1 MAGGRIKSGILGAG
15 ILLGLVLVILILRPR
30 IAPFSRAVE
39 RIEDRSRASAANP
52 APRAAPPPSA
62 AEEPSRLADGLRDP
76 KGDASKD
83 MRILDG
89 VFAAYRSALREGNP
103 VGENAEITAALRG
116 RNRLGY
122 AFIPEGSPA
131 VDSRGELCDRWGSP
145 YFFHQLS
152 GEKME
157 IRSAGPDRRLWT
169 EDDVVFTP

>member
-1 MAGGRIKSGILGAG
+1 MAEGRIKTGILGAG
-15 ILLGLVLVILILRPR
+15 ILLGLVIVILALRPR
-30 IAPFSRAVE
+30 IAPLSRAVE
-39 RIEDRSRASAANP
+39 RIEDRSRAAEARP
-52 APRAAPPPSA
+52 APRAEPPLGA
-62 AEEPSRLADGLRDP
+62 VEEPSRLADGLGDP
-76 KGDASKD
+76 KGDATSD

-122 AFIPEGSPA
+122 AFIPEGCKA

-169 EDDVVFTP
+169 ADDILFTP